1 VTTDDAAAAGVT
13 GVTTAEQRV
22 PPPARVGI
30 GASATRGTETGARAR
45 ALASRVGYLAVL
57 VIATLVFVYPFIW
70 LTSASLKPGSEVFN
84 NALLPSRLVPEN
96 YTELFRIAPMF
107 NWVFNSVMVSFL
119 AAATVTVTSA
129 MVAWGFS
136 YFRFRFRDVLFGV
149 LLATMMLPGAVT
161 LIPTFLIWDAAGFNG
176 SLVPLWAQNLFSSA
190 FYVFLLRQFFLGLPR
205 EVFEAAR
212 VDGASHPRMFLS
224 IAVPLTLPALIVVF
238 IFELKAAWT
247 DLQRGLIFLHDQLSY
262 TLPVG
267 LKALIDSPSIGGE
280 KQWELLAA
288 AGVVVTIPMLVIF
301 FLGQRYF
308 VEGIATTGTKG

>member
-1 VTTDDAAAAGVT
+1 MTAAGEGISPTVGTVDAATARSGEAGT
-13 GVTTAEQRV
+13 
-22 PPPARVGI
+22 
-30 GASATRGTETGARAR
+30 RAR
-45 ALASRVGYLAVL
+45 RAGSRLLFLALL
-57 VIATLVFVYPFIW
+57 VVATVIFVYPFVW
-70 LTSASLKPGSEVFN
+70 LVSASLKPGSEVFN
-84 NALLPSRLVPEN
+84 NALLPTRLVPEN
-96 YTELFRIAPMF
+96 YTELFRVAPVL
-107 NWVFNSVMVSFL
+107 NWVWNSVMVSFL
-119 AAATVTVTSA
+119 AAGFVTITSA

-136 YFRFRFRDVLFGV
+136 YFRFRFRNVLFGV

-176 SLVPLWAQNLFSSA
+176 TLVPLWAQNLFASA

-288 AGVVVTIPMLVIF
+288 AGVVVTIPMAIIF

-308 VEGIATTGTKG
+308 VEGIATTGSKG

>member
-1 VTTDDAAAAGVT
+1 MTAAEGPLPAAQAAATTRNGSDTTLGAG
-13 GVTTAEQRV
+13 RLL
-22 PPPARVGI
+22 
-30 GASATRGTETGARAR
+30 SR
-45 ALASRVGYLAVL
+45 ALFLAVL
-57 VIATLVFVYPFIW
+57 VAATVIFVYPFIW
-70 LTSASLKPGSEVFN
+70 LVSASFKPGSEVFN

-96 YTELFRIAPMF
+96 YTELFRIAPVV
-107 NWVFNSVMVSFL
+107 NWAWNSVVVSFL
-119 AAATVTVTSA
+119 AATTVTITSA

-176 SLVPLWAQNLFSSA
+176 TLVPLWAQNLFASA

-267 LKALIDSPSIGGE
+267 LKALIDSPSVGGE

-288 AGVVVTIPMLVIF
+288 AGVVVTIPMAIIF

-308 VEGIATTGTKG
+308 VEGIATTGSKG

>member
-1 VTTDDAAAAGVT
+1 M
-13 GVTTAEQRV
+13 TAEPMPTPAANAIDV
-22 PPPARVGI
+22 PTARGSDA
-30 GASATRGTETGARAR
+30 GLRGRR
-45 ALASRVGYLAVL
+45 LVSRVVFIVL
-57 VIATLVFVYPFIW
+57 LVAATVVFVYPFIW
-70 LTSASLKPGSEVFN
+70 LVSASLKPGSEVFN

-96 YTELFRIAPMF
+96 YSELFRVAPVIQ
-107 NWVFNSVMVSFL
+107 WTFNSVLVSFL
-119 AAATVTVTSA
+119 AAATVTVSSA

-136 YFRFRFRDVLFGV
+136 YFRFRGRNVLFGV

-161 LIPTFLIWDAAGFNG
+161 LIPTFLIWDAIGFNG
-176 SLVPLWAQNLFSSA
+176 TLVPLWAHNLFASA

-288 AGVVVTIPMLVIF
+288 AGVVVTIPMAVIF

>member
-1 VTTDDAAAAGVT
+1 MTAAEGRMPSPATSMEAAAFRGSDSR
-13 GVTTAEQRV
+13 QRV
-22 PPPARVGI
+22 RRILAAMAYTALLVV
-30 GASATRGTETGARAR
+30 AT
-45 ALASRVGYLAVL
+45 
-57 VIATLVFVYPFIW
+57 VIFVYPFIW
-70 LTSASLKPGSEVFN
+70 LISASLKPGSEVFN

-96 YTELFRIAPMF
+96 YFELFRVAPVL
-107 NWVFNSVMVSFL
+107 NWVFNSVLVSFL
-119 AAATVTVTSA
+119 AAATVTITSA

-176 SLVPLWAQNLFSSA
+176 TLVPLWAQNLFASA

-212 VDGASHPRMFLS
+212 VDGASHPRMFAS

-288 AGVVVTIPMLVIF
+288 AGVVVTIPMLIIF

-308 VEGIATTGTKG
+308 VEGIATTGSKG